1 MNVRNAPR
9 SHFGASTCCFLTRFT
24 HNFQE
29 TRAFHGNLLSEMRN
43 ARGLEPQCVVLYVFS
58 AKLFKAEVLQRRFEN
73 PLTTQK
79 TKIEHFNV
87 GRVF

>member
-1 MNVRNAPR
+1 MSETRHARILELPR
-9 SHFGASTCCFLTRFT
+9 VVSFARFT